1 MTENA
6 LKPYVIG
13 LDLGGTNSVFG
24 IVDARGE
31 IKATT
36 AIKTGGYDNVNDY
49 VKAAVE
55 ALQPIIETVGGIEK
69 IKAMGIGA
77 PNGNFYKGTI
87 EYAPNLPWAHTCV
100 VPLADLF
107 SKALGGLP
115 VALTND
121 ANAAALGEMTY
132 GAARGLKNFIDI
144 TLADYIRGYVKAN
157 QVNDY
162 LELIKKSKELCTI
175 PIIASINCY
184 KADAWIDFA
193 RQIELA
199 GADALELNVFFMETE
214 LTEDFE
220 SIRDTY
226 VSIIRKVKETVSI
239 PVIMKIGKNYS
250 NIPSLVNL
258 LKVNGAD
265 GVVLFNRFYQPDI
278 DINNMQIVSGNVFS
292 NHSDLSDTIRW
303 TAIVSGKIPGIS
315 IASSTGVH
323 DWEDVVKC
331 LLAGASAVQMC
342 SAVYTHGAEIIS
354 QVLTCVEEWMH
365 QAHYQSLSQFQGKLN
380 YANIPNPAMYERSQ
394 FMKYFSNR
402 D

>member
-1 MTENA
+1 M
-6 LKPYVIG
+6 I
-13 LDLGGTNSVFG
+13 D
-24 IVDARGE
+24 
-31 IKATT
+31 
-36 AIKTGGYDNVNDY
+36 IKTQYAGLTLRNPIIVGSSGLTN
-49 VKAAVE
+49 KAERNRDFEKAGAGAIVLKSLFEEQIEMQSE
-55 ALQPIIETVGGIEK
+55 ALMQDSDYPE
-69 IKAMGIGA
+69 A
-77 PNGNFYKGTI
+77 
-87 EYAPNLPWAHTCV
+87 
-100 VPLADLF
+100 
-107 SKALGGLP
+107 
-115 VALTND
+115 
-121 ANAAALGEMTY
+121 
-132 GAARGLKNFIDI
+132 
-144 TLADYIRGYVKAN
+144 ADYIRGYVKAN

-278 DINNMQIVSGNVFS
+278 NIDTMTYSAGDVFS
-292 NHSDLSDTIRW
+292 TPADLSNGLRW
-303 TAIVSGKIPGIS
+303 TAIASAQVPQTDYAISG
-315 IASSTGVH
+315 GVH
-323 DWEDVVKC
+323 DGKAIVKAI
-331 LLAGASAVQMC
+331 LAGASAVELC
-342 SAVYTHGAEIIS
+342 SVIYQRGNQVIADMTNEMTQWMNRQGYKDISEFKSSMNALSTGAS
-354 QVLTCVEEWMH
+354 
-365 QAHYQSLSQFQGKLN
+365 
-380 YANIPNPAMYERSQ
+380 NPFERTQ
-394 FMKYFSNR
+394 FMKYFSSKE
-402 D
+402 